1 MERVHKANA
10 VYDFK
15 RALWFNGEW
24 IKKLTDEEFVQRTKD
39 YLYLYGDEERK
50 EIVENIEPD
59 YRLKFAPYIKVR
71 ITTLGQFRD
80 YCKYFFIRLPVN
92 DELIYRE
99 KMGVTEE
106 LVTTMMPEIVNL
118 LEHLTDDQRTEERIK
133 EELISY
139 IQAKGLKN
147 GQVLRPLRA
156 ILTGVEASP
165 GAFEMLYVLGKEESL
180 VRLKEF
186 QIA

>member
-24 IKKLTDEEFVQRTKD
+24 IKGLSDESFVQRTKD
-39 YLYLYGDEERK
+39 YLYLYGDEEWK
-50 EIVENIEPD
+50 EIVENTELE
-59 YRLKFAPYIKVR
+59 YRNKFAPYIKVR
-71 ITTLGQFRD
+71 ITTLAQFRD
-80 YCKYFFIRLPVN
+80 YCKYFFIRVPAS
-92 DELIYRE
+92 DELVLRE
-99 KMGVTEE
+99 KMGVTKEVVSSMIPE
-106 LVTTMMPEIVNL
+106 LVEL
-118 LEHLTDDQRTEERIK
+118 LGHITDEQWTEETIK
-133 EELISY
+133 NELMSY
-139 IQAKGLKN
+139 IEVKGYKN

-180 VRLKEF
+180 VRLKGL
-186 QIA
+186 